1 MTELEHAVKTATAEI
16 ERLRAENQILQAKVE
31 VFDSMML
38 LFTSRRGY
46 RSQAMAQDPIWLL
59 KEALKS
65 AKTPAVG
72 D

>member
-16 ERLRAENQILQAKVE
+16 ERLRAENQILQAKVD

-38 LFTSRRGY
+38 LFTSRPGWQ
-46 RSQAMAQDPIWLL
+46 SQEVGEDPIWLL

-65 AKTPAVG
+65 AKTSANG
-72 D
+72 E